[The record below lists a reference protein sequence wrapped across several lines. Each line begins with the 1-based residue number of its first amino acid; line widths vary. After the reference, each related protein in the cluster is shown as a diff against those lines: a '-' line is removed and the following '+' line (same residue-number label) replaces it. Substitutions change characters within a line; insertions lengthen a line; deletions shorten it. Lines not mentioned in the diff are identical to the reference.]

1 MKVVFDLDGTIA
13 DIGHRV
19 HFVRGGN
26 KDWESFFAGCVADT
40 PNWPVVRAFDA
51 HIMAD
56 HTVEIWSARSD
67 IVRPETE
74 AWLQLAAG
82 IDPAYLTHMRSTGD
96 NTPDVELKRY
106 WLHQLHESE
115 RPDIVYD
122 DRQRVVDMWREEGIA
137 CFQVA
142 ANWEAP
148 RLIEPVQQPLM
159 ALLVGPSGAGKS
171 TYVRSHFNDGWVI
184 SSDALR
190 AEYCGDFK
198 SQERNDDVFEAMR
211 RLARARL
218 ECGLP
223 VVIDATNLR
232 RRDRLAFVS
241 LVPPGT
247 RVEYVVIDRPL
258 LDKLSTAGWRAGV
271 MVKGKELIVAHHER
285 FQSSLKDILAGDGL
299 PNVSVY
305 DARKGI
311 ADMKVA
317 A

>member
-1 MKVVFDLDGTIA
+1 MPYSLAIFDLDGTIA

-82 IDPAYLTHMRSTGD
+82 IDPAYLTHMRSAGD

-122 DRQRVVDMWREEGIA
+122 DRQRVVAFAQSEKRFFWRVLG
-137 CFQVA
+137 
-142 ANWEAP
+142 
-148 RLIEPVQQPLM
+148 RT
-159 ALLVGPSGAGKS
+159 GPS
-171 TYVRSHFNDGWVI
+171 SHEKHCTEEDTQRHRG
-184 SSDALR
+184 
-190 AEYCGDFK
+190 
-198 SQERNDDVFEAMR
+198 
-211 RLARARL
+211 
-218 ECGLP
+218 
-223 VVIDATNLR
+223 
-232 RRDRLAFVS
+232 
-241 LVPPGT
+241 
-247 RVEYVVIDRPL
+247 
-258 LDKLSTAGWRAGV
+258 
-271 MVKGKELIVAHHER
+271 
-285 FQSSLKDILAGDGL
+285 QSSIRHGTSRFAE
-299 PNVSVY
+299 SSIET
-305 DARKGI
+305 A
-311 ADMKVA
+311 
-317 A
+317 